1 MGRYRNAYSN
11 YANPELGDATNNLA
25 RAMFGSAQDDA
36 YSASAR
42 SQRALAEQREYET
55 ELARQ
60 NAAMLN
66 AAGDNPL
73 LQSRALEALGYG
85 PNVRNESG
93 AFIRPVAPGG
103 PQMSVPVF
111 TDNAPDQKQIS
122 QLARLMLGTGGNTQ
136 QTMAGFRDLN
146 RTAGEGTA
154 QRFLLNPADYS
165 EDQLRGASILL
176 KGPGGVDADFAPTVN
191 SQNRLQGILTGRA
204 NDKNASVER
213 VGMDRNAVDRSV
225 GMDANAKRLL
235 GTQDANAKRLL
246 GTQDANAKRLLGDQ
260 YEVDRR
266 PVIVGQNSTAF
277 IPSNRQNQFN
287 NSSELRGQQ
296 SVLNVPANS
305 TALIPDSRAD
315 DFTNRTTVEGKDM
328 PRASGGSDSSKSG
341 DKLVTVPK
349 NVQERMDAT
358 FGGLVKKNA
367 IKLEGESNLALSTEM
382 SNIWQNTRNPD
393 RAADVVYQA
402 LKNGNSVNGVTLTQ
416 ENGVFT
422 TTTKAT
428 RAANGQMLPPKA
440 GDIRKGYRYK
450 AGATDPSAVD
460 SWEKIK

>member
-1 MGRYRNAYSN
+1 
-11 YANPELGDATNNLA
+11 
-25 RAMFGSAQDDA
+25 
-36 YSASAR
+36 
-42 SQRALAEQREYET
+42 
-55 ELARQ
+55 
-60 NAAMLN
+60 
-66 AAGDNPL
+66 
-73 LQSRALEALGYG
+73 
-85 PNVRNESG
+85 
-93 AFIRPVAPGG
+93 
-103 PQMSVPVF
+103 MSVPVF
-111 TDNAPDQKQIS
+111 TDNAPDQKQVS

-213 VGMDRNAVDRSV
+213 VGMDRNAGDRSV
-225 GMDANAKRLL
+225 GMDANNKRLQ
-235 GTQDANAKRLL
+235 GTQDANSKRLQ
-246 GTQDANAKRLLGDQ
+246 GTQ

-266 PVIVGQNSTAF
+266 PVVVGQNATAF

-296 SVLNVPANS
+296 SPLVIGANA

-315 DFTNRTTVEGKDM
+315 DFTDKNTVEGKDM
-328 PRASGGSDSSKSG
+328 PRASSGSGSSKSG

-349 NVQERMDAT
+349 AAQERMDAN
-358 FGGLVKKNA
+358 FGGLVKKNG

-402 LKNGNSVNGVTLTQ
+402 LKNGNSVNGVTLVT
-416 ENGVFT
+416 ENGLIS

-428 RAANGQMLPPKA
+428 RTPEGKMLPPKA

-450 AGATDPSAVD
+450 TGATDPSAVD

>member
-1 MGRYRNAYSN
+1 MARYKNAYSN
-11 YANPELGDATNNLA
+11 YANPEMGDAANNLA

-42 SQRALAEQREYET
+42 SQRALASQREYEI

-60 NAAMLN
+60 NAEMLN

-73 LQSRALEALGYG
+73 LQSRALESFGYG
-85 PNVRNESG
+85 PNERNASG

-136 QTMAGFRDLN
+136 QTMAGFRDFN
-146 RTAGEGTA
+146 RSAGEGTA

-165 EDQLRGASILL
+165 EDQLRGASVLL

-191 SQNRLQGILTGRA
+191 SQNRLQSLLTDRA
-204 NDKNASVER
+204 NNKNASEER
-213 VGMDRNAVDRSV
+213 VGMNRNDVQGRV
-225 GMDANAKRLL
+225 GFDANSKRLQ
-235 GTQDANAKRLL
+235 GTQYD
-246 GTQDANAKRLLGDQ
+246 
-260 YEVDRR
+260 VDRR

-277 IPSNRQNQFN
+277 IPSNRQNQFGEKT
-287 NSSELRGQQ
+287 ELRGQQ
-296 SVLNVPANS
+296 SPLVVGANA
-305 TALIPDSRAD
+305 TALIPDSRKG
-315 DFTNRTTVEGKDM
+315 DFDENISREGKDM
-328 PRASGGSDSSKSG
+328 PRASGGSGSSKSG

-382 SNIWQNTRNPD
+382 SYIWQNTRNPD
-393 RAADVVYQA
+393 KAADEVYQA

-416 ENGVFT
+416 DNGVFT

-440 GDIRKGYRYK
+440 GDILEGHRFKKNGLNP
-450 AGATDPSAVD
+450 GDPK

>member
-73 LQSRALEALGYG
+73 LQSRALEAMGYG

-246 GTQDANAKRLLGDQ
+246 GDQ

-287 NSSELRGQQ
+287 NSSQLRGQQ
-296 SVLNVPANS
+296 SPLVVPANA
-305 TALIPDSRAD
+305 TALIPDDRAG

-328 PRASGGSDSSKSG
+328 PRASGGSGSSKSG

-422 TTTKAT
+422 TTIKAT

-450 AGATDPSAVD
+450 TGATDPSAVD

>member
-42 SQRALAEQREYET
+42 SQRALAEQREYEI

-73 LQSRALEALGYG
+73 LQSRALEAMGYG

-246 GTQDANAKRLLGDQ
+246 GDQ

-328 PRASGGSDSSKSG
+328 PRASGGSGSS
-341 DKLVTVPK
+341 
-349 NVQERMDAT
+349 T

-422 TTTKAT
+422 TTIKAT

-450 AGATDPSAVD
+450 TGATDPSAVD

>member
-1 MGRYRNAYSN
+1 MARYKNAYSN
-11 YANPELGDATNNLA
+11 YANPEMGDAANNLA

-42 SQRALAEQREYET
+42 SQRALADQREYEI

-60 NAAMLN
+60 NAEMLN
-66 AAGDNPL
+66 AAGSNPL
-73 LQSRALEALGYG
+73 LQSRALESFGYG

-111 TDNAPDQKQIS
+111 TDNAPDQKQVS
-122 QLARLMLGTGGNTQ
+122 QLARLMLGTGGNIQ
-136 QTMAGFRDLN
+136 QSMNGFRDFG
-146 RTAGEGTA
+146 RAAGEGTA
-154 QRFLLNPADYS
+154 QRYLLNPADYS
-165 EDQLRGASILL
+165 EDQLRGASVLL

-225 GMDANAKRLL
+225 GMDANSKRLL
-235 GTQDANAKRLL
+235 GTQYD
-246 GTQDANAKRLLGDQ
+246 
-260 YEVDRR
+260 VDRR
-266 PVIVGQNSTAF
+266 PVIVGQNSTGF
-277 IPSNRQNQFN
+277 IPKNRQGQFGDAT
-287 NSSELRGQQ
+287 ELRGQQ
-296 SVLNVPANS
+296 SPLVVPANA
-305 TALIPDSRAD
+305 TALIPDDRAS

-328 PRASGGSDSSKSG
+328 PRASGGGSGGSKSG

-349 NVQERMDAT
+349 AAQERMDAN
-358 FGGLVKKNA
+358 FKKLIENNK

-402 LKNGNSVNGVTLTQ
+402 LKNGNSVNGVTMT
-416 ENGVFT
+416 EDKGGFT
-422 TTTKAT
+422 TTNKAT

-440 GDIRKGYRYK
+440 GDISKGFRYK
-450 AGATDPSAVD
+450 KGATDPSAVD

>member
-93 AFIRPVAPGG
+93 AFIRPVVPGG

-111 TDNAPDQKQIS
+111 TDNAPDQKQVS

-165 EDQLRGASILL
+165 EDQLRGATILL

-191 SQNRLQGILTGRA
+191 SQNRLQEIVTGRA

-213 VGMDRNAVDRSV
+213 VGMNRNEVERSV
-225 GMDANAKRLL
+225 GL
-235 GTQDANAKRLL
+235 DANAKRLL

-266 PVIVGQNSTAF
+266 PVIVGQNATAF
-277 IPSNRQNQFN
+277 IPNNRQNQFN

-296 SVLNVPANS
+296 SPLVIPANA
-305 TALIPDSRAD
+305 TALIPDDRAG
-315 DFTNRTTVEGKDM
+315 DFTKGTTVEGKDM
-328 PRASGGSDSSKSG
+328 PRATGGSGGSGSSKSG
-341 DKLVTVPK
+341 DKLVTIPK
-349 NVQERMDAT
+349 VAQERMDAN
-358 FGGLVKKNA
+358 FAGLVKKNG